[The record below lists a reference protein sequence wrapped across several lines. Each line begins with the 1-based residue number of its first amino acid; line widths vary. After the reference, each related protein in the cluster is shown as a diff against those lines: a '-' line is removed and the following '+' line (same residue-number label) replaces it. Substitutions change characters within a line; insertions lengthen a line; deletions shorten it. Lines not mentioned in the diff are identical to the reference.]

1 MTRKCLFFFFLAL
14 KSISCDLSEDY
25 NWNQNS
31 STQFNRK
38 FGNIGYD
45 YGWSGTNSIYDS
57 GIIISGTQQ
66 IELNGQ
72 RDLWAIKTD
81 DRGQTLWDFSFGG
94 NNNEEGYDVL
104 STTDGAYLFVGYTW
118 SFGNEQQIYVIK
130 TDLNGKLIWEKN
142 YGSIMWEV
150 GNSIIELKN
159 GDYAIAGFSNSPGIS
174 SGNTDMVLLKI
185 DSNGNQK
192 ALYSYGNQSFPNHE
206 WANDLIELYDE
217 SIIMVGSRDRYNEGS
232 KNILIIKIN
241 KNGKILWEKEILSEK
256 NTNEVSYS
264 ISKNKTGGIYVT
276 SSISE
281 DETKNN
287 YYPQIMKIDSFGN
300 IDWVRNFESNSREYH
315 QFRSSIT
322 KNGGLIL
329 VGSSIANSPLGSKS
343 DAFITR
349 LDSNGSMV
357 WTKAYGTE
365 DHDDWGWSI
374 FEREDESIIMIG
386 STKSYGASLFDVF
399 LIGVN
404 ANGAGY

>member
-1 MTRKCLFFFFLAL
+1 M
-14 KSISCDLSEDY
+14 
-25 NWNQNS
+25 
-31 STQFNRK
+31 
-38 FGNIGYD
+38 
-45 YGWSGTNSIYDS
+45 
-57 GIIISGTQQ
+57 
-66 IELNGQ
+66 
-72 RDLWAIKTD
+72 
-81 DRGQTLWDFSFGG
+81 
-94 NNNEEGYDVL
+94 
-104 STTDGAYLFVGYTW
+104 
-118 SFGNEQQIYVIK
+118 
-130 TDLNGKLIWEKN
+130 
-142 YGSIMWEV
+142 
-150 GNSIIELKN
+150 
-159 GDYAIAGFSNSPGIS
+159 
-174 SGNTDMVLLKI
+174 
-185 DSNGNQK
+185 
-192 ALYSYGNQSFPNHE
+192 
-206 WANDLIELYDE
+206 
-217 SIIMVGSRDRYNEGS
+217 
-232 KNILIIKIN
+232 
-241 KNGKILWEKEILSEK
+241 
-256 NTNEVSYS
+256 
-264 ISKNKTGGIYVT
+264 T